1 MIASG
6 GADRARDPYDRAR
19 MSRVEAHFDEE
30 SRVYDE
36 LIESVIPGY
45 VEQNLALL
53 DAIPLDAGGRFRAAD
68 LGIGTGSLAALVLER
83 FPNADL
89 VGYDISSGMLEKS
102 AQALGAYGARVR
114 LAREDLADVELA
126 GPFELVISGLAIHH
140 LEDRSKRDLFGRV
153 LEALVP
159 GGAFLVRDVVL
170 GDTEEETA
178 RLYSEWRAFIRDNGL
193 DDAEVLAAHE
203 DEDLP
208 APLGA
213 QLEWL
218 REAGFEDVR
227 VLWRRMSFAVFGGT
241 APAAGGATEG
251 GAR

>member
-1 MIASG
+1 M
-6 GADRARDPYDRAR
+6 RDPYDRAR

-30 SRVYDE
+30 SHVYDE
-36 LIESVIPGY
+36 VIERIIPGY
-45 VEQNLALL
+45 VEQNVALL
-53 DAIPLDAGGRFRAAD
+53 DAIPLETDARFLAAD
-68 LGIGTGSLAALVLER
+68 LGIGTGCLAALVLER

-102 AQALGAYGARVR
+102 ARALSTYGARVR

-126 GPFELVISGLAIHH
+126 GPFEVVISGLALHH
-140 LEDRSKRDLFGRV
+140 LDDAAKRDLFGRV
-153 LEALVP
+153 FEALEP
-159 GGAFLVRDVVL
+159 GGVFLVREVVL
-170 GDTEEETA
+170 GDTEEETE

-193 DDAEVLAAHE
+193 DDAEVLSAHE
-203 DEDLP
+203 DEDVP

-227 VLWRRMSFAVFGGT
+227 VYWRRMNFAVFGGT
-241 APAAGGATEG
+241 APAAGDA
-251 GAR
+251 